1 MDRGCRRSYHP
12 DTSKG
17 EYDLRTK
24 KILQQD
30 VEKLY
35 IGEEIASFYVY
46 AAFFTTLWSVLT
58 YSSGIP
64 ILYPIACL
72 NYLVLYWVYK
82 ILLIKYYRKT
92 VSFNQDLPNFSI
104 YFFKVGIILHIVM
117 GAFIFTNKKILNS
130 DLLDVYEEQAGVS
143 SLADEYASSDVGFFM
158 FLIQRFTSGIGI
170 FYLVFIILLIVG
182 FILRQTL
189 GLILGKILEALFKLL
204 CCCCK
209 KSEADLEKEDMRNG
223 RRKGKL
229 RKARNGD
236 DMDLQVWHLH
246 YYQRY

>member
-1 MDRGCRRSYHP
+1 
-12 DTSKG
+12 
-17 EYDLRTK
+17 
-24 KILQQD
+24 
-30 VEKLY
+30 
-35 IGEEIASFYVY
+35 
-46 AAFFTTLWSVLT
+46 
-58 YSSGIP
+58 
-64 ILYPIACL
+64 
-72 NYLVLYWVYK
+72 
-82 ILLIKYYRKT
+82 
-92 VSFNQDLPNFSI
+92 
-104 YFFKVGIILHIVM
+104 M

-209 KSEADLEKEDMRNG
+209 KSEADLEKEAQHKKD
-223 RRKGKL
+223 L
-229 RKARNGD
+229 ARAAGLDVFSNDILTDFRLGALSD
-236 DMDLQVWHLH
+236 KF
-246 YYQRY
+246 